1 MLQMQ
6 HEFKMTQKEI
16 NNILEELNNGKFHI
30 ECPSCYEEMNLKDT
44 GLFYLDEFS
53 KEAKLVY
60 KMMLEELKER
70 RAALKERKANI
81 PKKSEVGAKAVNLG
95 FLLERLAPTLDG
107 FTFNKNDC
115 RSMFDPIDY
124 VIFEGLNERQKV
136 DKILFVDIKSGNAR
150 LSSKQKK
157 IKVAVEE
164 KQVEFKPYKP

>member
-1 MLQMQ
+1 MLTKEELT
-6 HEFKMTQKEI
+6 HLTMTQKEI
-16 NNILEELNNGKFHI
+16 DNILEELNNGKFHV
-30 ECPSCYEEMNLKDT
+30 ECPSCYEEVNLKEA
-44 GLFYLDEFS
+44 GLFYLDQFS

-60 KMMLEELKER
+60 KMMLEGQKER

-124 VIFEGLNERQKV
+124 VIFEGLSEKT
-136 DKILFVDIKSGNAR
+136 KSR
-150 LSSKQKK
+150 
-157 IKVAVEE
+157 
-164 KQVEFKPYKP
+164 